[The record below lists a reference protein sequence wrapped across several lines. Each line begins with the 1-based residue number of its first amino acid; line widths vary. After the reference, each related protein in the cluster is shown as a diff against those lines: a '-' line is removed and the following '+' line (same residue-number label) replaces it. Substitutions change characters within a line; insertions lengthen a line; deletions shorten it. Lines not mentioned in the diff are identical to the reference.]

1 VGGNRPGAGGG
12 AGGIGPTPGGDRPSI
27 GMTKPAPG
35 FERPVRPE
43 GPGGGGNRPGS
54 GGNRPGGGLGQ
65 GGGFG
70 SGSGNRPGFGGD
82 RPSIGMTKPAPG
94 FERPVRP
101 EGPGS
106 GGNRPGIGGN
116 RPGIGGNR
124 PGGWGDGQGGF
135 GNRPG
140 GNRPGGNWWNNVGN
154 DNSIHNNWFQN
165 NQNWF
170 TNVNN
175 NQVNINRPWGGG
187 YGGWGLGGYGYGGGY
202 RYGGYWRR
210 NYVNPGYGWYNGCWY
225 GNWGSNWWAPF
236 ALGAATTGLLTTCSN
251 WGLGYA
257 SLGYG
262 GGYVNPYYAA
272 IPATVVAASPYDYSQ
287 PLIVNNYL
295 PAEGQAADDGGAAA
309 DPAAEP
315 TSPPSETEVLVEKAL
330 AAFKSGD
337 YASALAGL
345 DRAVKLSPEDSVVHE
360 VRALALFALGRYP
373 EAAAVLNAVLAAA
386 PGMDWTT
393 LSGLYGDVDDYTVQL
408 RRLEAAC
415 RENPSS
421 AANYFVL
428 AYHYL
433 VGGHADLAAD
443 CLGVVVREQP
453 GDAVAKR
460 LLEAIT
466 PDPEATP
473 SRPEAEPNKPAGPAD
488 AGAKAAAP
496 AEAEAES
503 AGPETDLVGR
513 WKAAAGDDTIEL
525 AVNEDFSFSWKA
537 TPKGQPPVELSG
549 TLSTS
554 ADAIALESE
563 KAGTMVAK
571 VKSRGPDAFEFTLA
585 GAPAEAPP
593 LRFERQK

>member
-1 VGGNRPGAGGG
+1 
-12 AGGIGPTPGGDRPSI
+12 
-27 GMTKPAPG
+27 MTKPAPG
-35 FERPVRPE
+35 FERPVRPD
-43 GPGGGGNRPGS
+43 GPG
-54 GGNRPGGGLGQ
+54 
-65 GGGFG
+65 
-70 SGSGNRPGFGGD
+70 
-82 RPSIGMTKPAPG
+82 TA
-94 FERPVRP
+94 
-101 EGPGS
+101 
-106 GGNRPGIGGN
+106 GN

-124 PGGWGDGQGGF
+124 PGGWGDGLGDW

-187 YGGWGLGGYGYGGGY
+187 YGGWGLGGYGGGY
-202 RYGGYWRR
+202 GYGGYWRR
-210 NYVNPGYGWYNGCWY
+210 NYVNPGYGWYNGCWN
-225 GNWGSNWWAPF
+225 GNWGANWWAPF

-262 GGYVNPYYAA
+262 GGYVNPYYAS

-295 PAEGQAADDGGAAA
+295 PAEGQVTADGQAPSEPAAA
-309 DPAAEP
+309 PA
-315 TSPPSETEVLVEKAL
+315 SPPSEADALVEKSL

-345 DRAVKLSPEDSVVHE
+345 DRAVKLSPKDSVVHE

-393 LSGLYGDVDDYTVQL
+393 LSGLYGDVDAYTGQL
-408 RRLEAAC
+408 RKLEDAC
-415 RENPSS
+415 RENPSN

-433 VGGHADLAAD
+433 VGGHSDLAAD
-443 CLGVVVREQP
+443 CLRVVVREQP

-460 LLEAIT
+460 LLDAISPEPAAEAGK
-466 PDPEATP
+466 PPE
-473 SRPEAEPNKPAGPAD
+473 PA
-488 AGAKAAAP
+488 AGASP
-496 AEAEAES
+496 PSTDTEP

-513 WKAAAGDDTIEL
+513 WRAKAADDTIEL
-525 AVNEDFSFSWKA
+525 TVKEDFSFVWKA
-537 TPKGQPPVELSG
+537 MPKGQAPVELSG

-554 ADAIALESE
+554 ADSIALESE

-571 VKSRGPDAFEFTLA
+571 VQSRGPDAFEFSLA
-585 GAPAEAPP
+585 GAPKDAPP
-593 LRFERQK
+593 LRFERQKESP